1 MLGFLL
7 KNKGLSAVHIEHFAP
22 ARSVPGVNQERPH
35 AAFGAATLRST
46 TDPALV
52 FCSPPPVT
60 GVGEPVDPRSPALTG
75 RLRR

>member
-1 MLGFLL
+1 MYVAFSTPANATPVVMLGFLL

-52 FCSPPPVT
+52 FCSPPP
-60 GVGEPVDPRSPALTG
+60 
-75 RLRR
+75 